1 MQDPTDEPR
10 EHAGRVAIIT
20 GGGRGFG
27 KAFGHALAERGAHV
41 VLADIDASA
50 ADDAAVEIV
59 AAGGAATACRCDV
72 NDEHQVATMVADI
85 VADHGGIDILI
96 NNAGLHSQAF
106 NEPMANSGVDKL
118 RMLFDVNLMGTI
130 ICTLAAAPAMKDRPG
145 ASIVNI
151 SSAAADGCQ
160 TAYGISKLAV
170 RGVTVTSAR
179 ELGADGIR
187 VNAIAPGLIFTDT
200 IRAELPEAVV
210 NVVKATQVI
219 DREGEERDVV
229 EAMLFL
235 VLDRAKFVTAET
247 LRVGGGLSIHV

>member
-1 MQDPTDEPR
+1 
-10 EHAGRVAIIT
+10 
-20 GGGRGFG
+20 
-27 KAFGHALAERGAHV
+27 
-41 VLADIDASA
+41 
-50 ADDAAVEIV
+50 
-59 AAGGAATACRCDV
+59 
-72 NDEHQVATMVADI
+72 
-85 VADHGGIDILI
+85 
-96 NNAGLHSQAF
+96 
-106 NEPMANSGVDKL
+106 MANSGVDKL

-210 NVVKATQVI
+210 
-219 DREGEERDVV
+219 ERGQGD
-229 EAMLFL
+229 AGH
-235 VLDRAKFVTAET
+235 RS
-247 LRVGGGLSIHV
+247 RG